1 MEPAKESTAPVNFAA
16 ESLNDALWRG
26 KSRHAWLTDRER
38 YDARR
43 ACSTIS
49 LRFTA
54 TNWAATTIS
63 RSA

>member
-1 MEPAKESTAPVNFAA
+1 MESSKESTDTVNSAGG
-16 ESLNDALWRG
+16 SLNDALWRG

-43 ACSTIS
+43 ARSTIS